1 LLGNSGT
8 GKTHLAFA
16 ATKEATKQGVV
27 VLFVMAQDL
36 LEFSDKEGK
45 KLLRDV
51 DILAIDDFEEELIDA
66 ATIRFFHQ
74 IVNYRTADEKAIILT
89 TTFSPDELRRKL
101 GDRTTSRL
109 FFSVRVVFFQNT
121 PSYAM
126 LQKKKSG
133 HTDPGTQN

>member
-1 LLGNSGT
+1 VEAHHRVGKNLLILRIPSPSGDW
-8 GKTHLAFA
+8 
-16 ATKEATKQGVV
+16 E
-27 VLFVMAQDL
+27 
-36 LEFSDKEGK
+36 
-45 KLLRDV
+45 DV
-51 DILAIDDFEEELIDA
+51 
-66 ATIRFFHQ
+66 
-74 IVNYRTADEKAIILT
+74 